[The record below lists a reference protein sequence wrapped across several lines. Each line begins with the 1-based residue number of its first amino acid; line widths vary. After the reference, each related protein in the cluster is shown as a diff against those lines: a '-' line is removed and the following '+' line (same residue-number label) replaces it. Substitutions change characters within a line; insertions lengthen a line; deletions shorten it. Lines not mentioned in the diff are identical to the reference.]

1 LVQAECS
8 APLHT
13 RQAFSRFP
21 CSSRYKES
29 HQCNLHASAAPTN
42 SLAGRLITSGYPR
55 RMTLIVAHRGASKAH
70 QENTL
75 DAFRAAEELGAD
87 WVELDVRRTRCG
99 SIVVHHDNHLAD
111 GRMLR
116 DLDLADMPEHVSTL
130 EDVIVACGD
139 MGVNIEIKNEPS
151 EEDFDPEH
159 LMVPEIVRVARAGL
173 TKDRLLFTS
182 FDMGAIN
189 AVHDVDKTL
198 PTGFLTMDE
207 VGPEVSIG
215 RTTAH
220 DHVALNPWDEIVT
233 PRWVDDAHA
242 AGLAVNVWTVDDPK
256 RMKELQKLGVDG
268 IITNVPDVA
277 VKALR

>member
-1 LVQAECS
+1 
-8 APLHT
+8 
-13 RQAFSRFP
+13 
-21 CSSRYKES
+21 
-29 HQCNLHASAAPTN
+29 
-42 SLAGRLITSGYPR
+42 
-55 RMTLIVAHRGASKAH
+55 MTLIVAHRGASKAH
-70 QENTL
+70 TENTI
-75 DAFRAAEELGAD
+75 DAFRAAEEMGAD
-87 WVELDVRRTRCG
+87 WVELDVRVTRCG

-116 DLDLADMPEHVSTL
+116 DLELADLPDHVSTL
-130 EDVIVACGD
+130 EDVIAACGD
-139 MGVNIEIKNEPS
+139 MGVNIELKNDPTED
-151 EEDFDPEH
+151 DFDPEH
-159 LMVPEIVRVARAGL
+159 RMVPEVVRVARAML
-173 TKDRLLFTS
+173 SRDKVLITS

-189 AVHDVDKTL
+189 AVHDIDKSM

-233 PRWVDDAHA
+233 ARWVDEAQA

-256 RMKELQKLGVDG
+256 RMKELDKLGVDG